1 MSLMTA
7 REIIDEVLP
16 AKNMDEALLQD
27 NIELAELK
35 YIKRNLGDTYYA
47 QLQSEVLA
55 QTFTGLNE
63 DLLVDHIKPTLAR
76 YVVYEALPMMKA
88 EITANGIQMPRTDM
102 SDPVNET
109 SYAGLRNKLMS
120 DAELLMAE
128 LMDFVKEQRSS
139 FPTIKHYTPDSD
151 HNLPFLY

>member
-1 MSLMTA
+1 MTLMTA
-7 REIIDEVLP
+7 REIIEEVLS

-35 YIKRNLGDTYYA
+35 YMKRSLGDSFYA
-47 QLQSEVLA
+47 QLQSEVDA
-55 QTFTGLNE
+55 QSFTGLNE
-63 DLLVDHIKPTLAR
+63 ELLVDHVKPTLAR
-76 YVVYEALPMMKA
+76 YVVYESLPMMKA
-88 EITANGIQMPRTDM
+88 EITANGIQMPRADM

-109 SYAGLRNKLMS
+109 SYAALRNKLMS

-128 LMDFVKEQRSS
+128 LMDYIKENRSS
-139 FPTIKHYTPDSD
+139 FPDIKHHTPDTD

>member
-7 REIIDEVLP
+7 REIINEVLP

-27 NIELAELK
+27 NIDLVELK
-35 YIKRNLGDTYYA
+35 YIKRNLGDAFYE
-47 QLQSEVLA
+47 QLQNEVLS
-55 QTFTGLNE
+55 QNFTGLNE

-76 YVVYEALPMMKA
+76 YVVYESLPMIKA

-128 LMDFVKEQRSS
+128 LMDFIKEHKSS
-139 FPTIKHYTPDSD
+139 FPSIKHHTPDSD
-151 HNLPFLY
+151 HHLPFLY

>member
-7 REIIDEVLP
+7 REVINEVLP

-35 YIKRNLGDTYYA
+35 YLKRNLGDACYI
-47 QLQSEVLA
+47 QLQNEADA
-55 QTFTGLNE
+55 QVFTGLNE
-63 DLLVDHIKPTLAR
+63 ELLTDHIKPVLAR

-128 LMDFVKEQRSS
+128 LMDFVKEHRAS
-139 FPTIKHYTPDSD
+139 FPNIKHHTPDTD
-151 HNLPFLY
+151 HNLPLLY